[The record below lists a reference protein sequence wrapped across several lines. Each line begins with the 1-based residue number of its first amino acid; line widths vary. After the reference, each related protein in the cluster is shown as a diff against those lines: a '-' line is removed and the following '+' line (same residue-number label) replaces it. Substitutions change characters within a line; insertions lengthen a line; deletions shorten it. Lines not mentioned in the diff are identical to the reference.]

1 MKPAPQRTPRPA
13 AVGSARADS
22 EAAARLLGA
31 FQSAAGGRAERLFF
45 APGRVNLLGAHL
57 DYNGGPVLPAA
68 IDRGTL
74 IAAARRD
81 HGRIVLR
88 STLEARHLDVPLAQL
103 PEASQGAWFDYP
115 LGVLR
120 DLLPE
125 LGRELGPKRGLELY
139 FGGDLPIGA
148 GLSSSASIC
157 VGTAFALA
165 GALGLELERPRLVEA
180 ALAAERGFVGVQCGI
195 MDPFAVGFARSG
207 ALLWLECKQA
217 TFEHLPFDA
226 ERLVIGVADSG
237 VRRELARGEFNRRV
251 TECAGAYAALA
262 DGAFGSTCLA
272 DVPLDVLAARAPSMD
287 PVLVRRARHVLEE
300 VARARAAR
308 AALERGDTAG
318 FGAAMFACHLSLRD
332 LFEVS
337 TPELDLLVEAAQ
349 EVDGVLG
356 SRLVGAGF
364 GGATVVLLERGA
376 EAELERHLGAR
387 YTALTGSPPRIDFF
401 RPDGG
406 PREVALDPRA

>member
-1 MKPAPQRTPRPA
+1 MKPAPQRSPSPPSA
-13 AVGSARADS
+13 GSARADS
-22 EAAARLLGA
+22 PAATLLLDA
-31 FQSAAGGRAERLFF
+31 FRGAAGRDAERLFF

-88 STLEARHLDVPLAQL
+88 STLDARHLDVPFASL

-115 LGVLR
+115 LGVLV
-120 DLLPE
+120 DLGAE
-125 LGRELGPKRGLELY
+125 LREVLGAKGGLELY

-157 VGTAFALA
+157 VGTAFALD
-165 GALGLELERPRLVEA
+165 GVLGLDLPRARLVQA

-195 MDPFAVGFARSG
+195 MDPYAVGFARSG
-207 ALLWLECKQA
+207 SLLWLECKEA
-217 TFEHLPFDA
+217 TYEHVPFDA

-251 TECAGAYAALA
+251 AECAAAYLALA
-262 DGAFGSTCLA
+262 DGAVGSTCLA
-272 DVPLDVLAARAPSMD
+272 DVPSELLAERATSMD
-287 PVLVRRARHVLEE
+287 PVCARRARHVVEE

-318 FGAAMFACHLSLRD
+318 FGAAMFACHRSLRD

-337 TPELDLLVEAAQ
+337 TPELDLLVDAAA

-376 EAELERHLGAR
+376 EADLERHVGAR
-387 YTALTGSPPRIDFF
+387 YTELTGRAPRIDFF

-406 PREVALDPRA
+406 PREVPLRG